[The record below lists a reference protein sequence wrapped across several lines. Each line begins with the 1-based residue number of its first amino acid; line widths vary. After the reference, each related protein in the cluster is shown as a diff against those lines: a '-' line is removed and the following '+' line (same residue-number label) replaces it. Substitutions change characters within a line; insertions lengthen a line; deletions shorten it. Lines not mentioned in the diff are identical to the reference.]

1 MHKGT
6 VVRVNNELL
15 LINLCSLVLILIISF
30 ADIEGLRIALGL
42 PFLLFFPG
50 YTFIA
55 TLFPGKSDIGATE
68 RTILSITLS
77 VILTPFVAFVLNF
90 VWVIEL
96 YPILVSLSLFIA
108 VMSAAAWYRRRGV
121 APEDR
126 LSVALSL
133 PLHGDGRHN
142 ALDRVVS
149 VVLAVVFLGAIVTV
163 GYVVANPKEGEQF
176 TEFYMLGAESQPAE
190 LAVGDE
196 AIVALGIRNHEQET
210 MSYTL
215 EVTVG
220 GSLLKTTDPIELN
233 HGQKWEDE
241 VKFFPN
247 DVCADTALIQDVSPT
262 DNSTQVE
269 VKTVRVA
276 STDHLQAGDKIW
288 IGQESAV
295 VQGVDG
301 YTVTLSEGLKQSH
314 IAGTGVTEVQ
324 KVEFRLIKIRK
335 LGEGGETSLSLWV
348 GKDHLSTRVLNQGQ
362 SKAAYQLTV
371 IIGGVQQEEEKTVDP
386 MFQLAAG
393 GQWTYKT
400 DFEFSENHVVEFLLY
415 KDGELVYRRL
425 ESGSYPSL
433 YTWIHVSA
441 GNVGG

>member
-1 MHKGT
+1 MRKIT
-6 VVRVNNELL
+6 EIRINNELL
-15 LINLCSLVLILIISF
+15 VINVCSLVLILIISF

-50 YTFIA
+50 YTLIA
-55 TLFPGKSDIGATE
+55 TLFPRKGDIGVAE

-77 VILTPFVAFVLNF
+77 VVVTPAVAFVLNF

-121 APEDR
+121 AQEDR
-126 LSVALSL
+126 LSVAIDL
-133 PLHGDGRHN
+133 PLNGGGRHQ

-149 VVLAVVFLGAIVTV
+149 VVLAVVFLGVIATV
-163 GYVVANPKEGEQF
+163 SYVVANPKEGEQF
-176 TEFYMLGAESQPAE
+176 TGFYILGAESQPTE

-196 AIVALGIRNHEQET
+196 AIVALGITNHEQET
-210 MSYTL
+210 MSYIV
-215 EVTVG
+215 EVTIG
-220 GSLLKTTDPIELN
+220 GSLLKTTNPIELGS
-233 HGQKWEDE
+233 GQKWEGE
-241 VKFFPN
+241 VKFVPN
-247 DVCADTALIQDVSPT
+247 DICADTALIQDVSPT

-269 VKTVRVA
+269 VKTVQVA
-276 STDHLQAGDKIW
+276 STDHLQGGDKIW

-295 VQGVDG
+295 VQRVDG
-301 YTVTLSEGLKQSH
+301 RTVSLSEGLKQSH
-314 IAGTGVTEVQ
+314 VAGTGLTEVQ
-324 KVEFRLIKIRK
+324 KVEIRLIKIRK

-371 IIGGVQQEEEKTVDP
+371 RIGGVEQEEEKTVDP

-400 DFEFSENHVVEFLLY
+400 DFEFSENHEIEFLLY
-415 KDGELVYRRL
+415 KDGDLLYRRL

-433 YTWIHVSA
+433 YTWIHVS
-441 GNVGG
+441 

>member
-1 MHKGT
+1 
-6 VVRVNNELL
+6 
-15 LINLCSLVLILIISF
+15 
-30 ADIEGLRIALGL
+30 
-42 PFLLFFPG
+42 
-50 YTFIA
+50 
-55 TLFPGKSDIGATE
+55 
-68 RTILSITLS
+68 
-77 VILTPFVAFVLNF
+77 

-121 APEDR
+121 AQEDR
-126 LSVALSL
+126 LGVALNL
-133 PLHGDGRHN
+133 PLNGNGRHS

-149 VVLAVVFLGAIVTV
+149 VVLVVVFLGAIATV

-176 TEFYMLGAESQPAE
+176 TEFYILGAESQPTE
-190 LAVGDE
+190 LALGDE
-196 AIVALGIRNHEQET
+196 AIVALGITNHEQET
-210 MSYTL
+210 LGYMV
-215 EVTVG
+215 EVRVG
-220 GSLLKTTDPIELN
+220 GSLLKTTAPIELGR
-233 HGQKWEDE
+233 GQKWEGE
-241 VKFFPN
+241 VKFVPN

-269 VKTVRVA
+269 VKTVQVA

-295 VQGVDG
+295 VQGVAG
-301 YTVTLSEGLKQSH
+301 HTVTLGEGLKQSH

-335 LGEGGETSLSLWV
+335 LGEGGGTSLSLWV
-348 GKDHLSTRVLNQGQ
+348 GKDHLSTRVLNKGQ

-371 IIGGVQQEEEKTVDP
+371 RIGGVQQEEEKTVDP

-393 GQWTYKT
+393 GQWTYET
-400 DFEFSENHVVEFLLY
+400 DFEFSENHVIEFLLY
-415 KDGELVYRRL
+415 KDGELLYRRL